1 MAHVVGPSNPATLD
15 LGYLP
20 LAFETTFLACRTFE
34 LLRVNR
40 GPRIVISCQFHQ
52 LDGAVWGNLLAT
64 PPSCPDAE

>member
-20 LAFETTFLACRTFE
+20 LAFETIFLACRTFE

-40 GPRIVISCQFHQ
+40 GPRIVIIVPVPPIGWRCLGEPSGDSSQ
-52 LDGAVWGNLLAT
+52 L
-64 PPSCPDAE
+64 S